1 MGRAGVTV
9 HGKGRLLWLMMFW
22 NGQGCILESF
32 ADSSLKCKSLLKLFK
47 FLNILVTLS
56 FMNFLSINSRRN
68 LYRLKNEKRKW
79 SQGLAATA

>member
-47 FLNILVTLS
+47 FFSALNKIVDSHSFSKLS
-56 FMNFLSINSRRN
+56 LEIV
-68 LYRLKNEKRKW
+68 
-79 SQGLAATA
+79 